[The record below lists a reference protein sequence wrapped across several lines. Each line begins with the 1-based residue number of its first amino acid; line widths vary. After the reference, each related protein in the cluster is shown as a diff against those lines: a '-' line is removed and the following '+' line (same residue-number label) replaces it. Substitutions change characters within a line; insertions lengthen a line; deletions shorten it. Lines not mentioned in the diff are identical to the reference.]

1 VKVEEICG
9 LGAFLAL
16 ATPMTMTTPELALEV
31 WKIRLREDCER
42 QDKLLAYRN
51 LGDECL
57 KVLWEAG
64 TEPTVQGVIDGGT
77 KVAQVPENRLHLR
90 PCRMY

>member
-1 VKVEEICG
+1 MTMSTPG
-9 LGAFLAL
+9 LG
-16 ATPMTMTTPELALEV
+16 LEI

-42 QDKLLAYRN
+42 QDKLLAYSN

-64 TEPTVQGVIDGGT
+64 TEPTVQGVIDGGS
-77 KVAQVPENRLHLR
+77 KAA
-90 PCRMY
+90 